1 MVKTEPSNI
10 LHPQNYAPKA
20 SHQWLRFPVD
30 SHSGGEIGMRY
41 QPLSES
47 EPWQLSTQSLGQL
60 NEILRVYLYCR
71 GRGFGWVYR
80 AAAPPKRRLWRQL
93 TDGRGPRTECLSAG
107 AWLET
112 REREEARRQACEKG
126 ERAMAIWTYYGHIP
140 KIYRST
146 HLQGACK
153 GSMMAWSPSKAGVS
167 LESGAFN
174 P

>member
-112 REREEARRQACEKG
+112 RERGGSSTGMWERREG
-126 ERAMAIWTYYGHIP
+126 NGHMDLLRPYSKDIQ
-140 KIYRST
+140 IYT
-146 HLQGACK
+146 LTGCLQG
-153 GSMMAWSPSKAGVS
+153 
-167 LESGAFN
+167 
-174 P
+174 